1 MARQA
6 RREKRKEASAKRRK
20 MREIKGKRERANEIA
35 KLNKFLNNGK

>member
-20 MREIKGKRERANEIA
+20 MREIKGKREQANEIA